1 MRRFLFAILAVS
13 LVSLSWGHFVPGS
26 LKFSRPSPY
35 HPGDTVTVSYGV
47 DVPHGVID
55 IDFSLNGKTWTS
67 VKSGIAAKS
76 KMTYTYKWTVGQDT
90 TTHGKLRICQ
100 ENGTKCTNAD
110 TTDDP
115 SGAKNGARYVLMS
128 GPISIVAP
136 STALSPGELAAAPSL
151 REVAPGS
158 LELAFSLP
166 SESPVRL
173 IAYDARG
180 RETALLLRDRFS
192 AGAHRLSLFSEAL
205 REHPDWLLRLS
216 VAGQNQALDR

>member
-1 MRRFLFAILAVS
+1 MRRFPFAMIAMS
-13 LVSLSWGHFVPGS
+13 MVSLSWGHFVPGS

-35 HPGDTVTVSYGV
+35 HPGDTVTVSFGV
-47 DVPHGVID
+47 DQPHGVID

-67 VKSGIAAKS
+67 VKAGMAAKS

-110 TTDDP
+110 TTNDP
-115 SGAKNGARYVLMS
+115 SGTINGARYVLIS
-128 GPISIVAP
+128 NPISIIAP
-136 STALSPGELAAAPSL
+136 STALAKSPFAAAPSL
-151 REVAPGS
+151 CEVEPGS
-158 LELAFSLP
+158 LELSFSLP

-173 IAYDARG
+173 IAFDAQG
-180 RETALLLRDRFS
+180 RETALLLSDRFS
-192 AGAHRLSLFSEAL
+192 AGAHRLSLFSGAL

-216 VAGQNQALDR
+216 LAGRYQALDR